1 MSKKNK
7 KNLKKVHAKIDNTP
21 VKTEAT
27 KKEESKVASKK
38 VNGDEVEKLAEK
50 LTTESLKNAS
60 KKELKSIIV
69 TAKKAGNKELVKKAK
84 KAHEEAKYAASKA
97 RIEARKARKKER
109 ADELADIQKA
119 KASEPA
125 KITLKDR
132 LKRQEERRNV
142 ARARHIASITRR
154 CKRMHLN
161 DADTKKVV
169 DIAKK
174 QWDNATMYNITVV
187 CDSVLKK
194 KKELEK
200 LVKDCGIKSAC
211 ITNSTAFFKDVPAS
225 VVAKLR
231 DLVGDA
237 TFYQYRSDSKSPFE
251 EAGIDM
257 SADNHNKHKKGG
269 DPHTIECSKNIRV
282 NFYNLRKAKKKA
294 KETREKNTYNFR
306 HGSKAEGRKLRRGLK
321 VKAKAVNKKPTQVKE
336 VKQKSAKQAA

>member
-1 MSKKNK
+1 MSKKSK

-21 VKTEAT
+21 VKTEGA
-27 KKEESKVASKK
+27 KKEESVAPAK
-38 VNGDEVEKLAEK
+38 N
-50 LTTESLKNAS
+50 TEIAVAKDDV
-60 KKELKSIIV
+60 K
-69 TAKKAGNKELVKKAK
+69 AKKKAEK

-97 RIEARKARKKER
+97 QIEARKARKKER
-109 ADELADIQKA
+109 ADKLAGIQKT
-119 KASEPA
+119 KASEPV
-125 KITLKDR
+125 KITLEQR
-132 LKRQEERRNV
+132 LKKQEERRNV

-174 QWDNATMYNITVV
+174 QWDNATVYNITVV

-231 DLVGDA
+231 DLVGNA

-257 SADNHNKHKKGG
+257 SGNHNKHKKGG

-282 NFYNLRKAKKKA
+282 NFYNLRRAKKKA
-294 KETREKNTYNFR
+294 KETREKNTYSFR

>member
-1 MSKKNK
+1 MSKKNNK
-7 KNLKKVHAKIDNTP
+7 KNLKKVQAKIGTTP
-21 VKTEAT
+21 VKAEAA
-27 KKEESKVASKK
+27 KKEESKAAVK
-38 VNGDEVEKLAEK
+38 N
-50 LTTESLKNAS
+50 TEIAAAKDDA
-60 KKELKSIIV
+60 K
-69 TAKKAGNKELVKKAK
+69 AKKKAEK

-97 RIEARKARKKER
+97 RVEARKARKKSIMDKLIDSKKE
-109 ADELADIQKA
+109 
-119 KASEPA
+119 KASEPV
-125 KITLKDR
+125 KITLEDR
-132 LKRQEERRNV
+132 LKKQEERRNV
-142 ARARHIASITRR
+142 AMARHIASVTRR

-161 DADTKKVV
+161 DADTKKVI

-174 QWDNATMYNITVV
+174 QWDNATVYNITVV

-231 DLVGDA
+231 NLVGNA
-237 TFYQYRSDSKSPFE
+237 TFYQYCSDSKSPFE

-257 SADNHNKHKKGG
+257 SGNHNKHKKGG
-269 DPHTIECSKNIRV
+269 DSHTIECSKNASV

-294 KETREKNTYNFR
+294 KETLEKNTYNFR

-321 VKAKAVNKKPTQVKE
+321 VEAKAVNKKPTQVKE
-336 VKQKSAKQAA
+336 IRQKSAKQAA

>member
-1 MSKKNK
+1 MSKKSK
-7 KNLKKVHAKIDNTP
+7 KNLKKVHAKINNTP
-21 VKTEAT
+21 VKTEGA
-27 KKEESKVASKK
+27 KKEESVAPTK
-38 VNGDEVEKLAEK
+38 N
-50 LTTESLKNAS
+50 TEIAAAKDDA
-60 KKELKSIIV
+60 K
-69 TAKKAGNKELVKKAK
+69 AKKKAEK

-109 ADELADIQKA
+109 ADKLAGIQKT
-119 KASEPA
+119 KASEPV
-125 KITLKDR
+125 KITLEQR
-132 LKRQEERRNV
+132 LKKQEERRNV
-142 ARARHIASITRR
+142 ARARHIESITRR

-174 QWDNATMYNITVV
+174 QWDNATVYNITVV

-231 DLVGDA
+231 DLVGDV

-257 SADNHNKHKKGG
+257 SGNHNKHKKGG
-269 DPHTIECSKNIRV
+269 DPHTIECSKNISV
-282 NFYNLRKAKKKA
+282 NFYNLRRAKKKA
-294 KETREKNTYNFR
+294 KETLEKNTYNFR

>member
-1 MSKKNK
+1 MSKKSK

-21 VKTEAT
+21 VKTEGA
-27 KKEESKVASKK
+27 KKEESVAPTK
-38 VNGDEVEKLAEK
+38 N
-50 LTTESLKNAS
+50 TEIAAAKDDV
-60 KKELKSIIV
+60 K
-69 TAKKAGNKELVKKAK
+69 AKKKAEK

-109 ADELADIQKA
+109 ADKLAGIQKT
-119 KASEPA
+119 KASEPV
-125 KITLKDR
+125 KITLEQR
-132 LKRQEERRNV
+132 LKKQEERRNV
-142 ARARHIASITRR
+142 ARARHIESITRR

-174 QWDNATMYNITVV
+174 QWDNATVYNITVV

-231 DLVGDA
+231 DLVGDV

-257 SADNHNKHKKGG
+257 SGNHNKHKKGG
-269 DPHTIECSKNIRV
+269 DPHTIECSKNISV
-282 NFYNLRKAKKKA
+282 NFYNLRRAKKKA

>member
-21 VKTEAT
+21 VKTEAA
-27 KKEESKVASKK
+27 KKEESEAAKIKE
-38 VNGDEVEKLAEK
+38 NIEKRRAAAAEK
-50 LTTESLKNAS
+50 AKKNA
-60 KKELKSIIV
+60 ELKA
-69 TAKKAGNKELVKKAK
+69 AKKKAK
-84 KAHEEAKYAASKA
+84 AEKEEAKYAASKA

-109 ADELADIQKA
+109 ADKLAGIKKA
-119 KASEPA
+119 KASEPV
-125 KITLKDR
+125 KITLEQR
-132 LKRQEERRNV
+132 LKKQEERRNV
-142 ARARHIASITRR
+142 ARARHIESITRR

-174 QWDNATMYNITVV
+174 QWDNATVYNITVV

-231 DLVGDA
+231 DLVGDV

-251 EAGIDM
+251 EAGINM
-257 SADNHNKHKKGG
+257 SGNHNKHKKGG
-269 DPHTIECSKNIRV
+269 DPHTIECSKNISV
-282 NFYNLRKAKKKA
+282 NFYNLRRAKKKA
-294 KETREKNTYNFR
+294 KETLEKNTYNFR
-306 HGSKAEGRKLRRGLK
+306 HGSKAEGRKLRRKLK

-336 VKQKSAKQAA
+336 VKQKSTKQAA

>member
-7 KNLKKVHAKIDNTP
+7 KNTKKVHAKIDNTP
-21 VKTEAT
+21 VKTEGA
-27 KKEESKVASKK
+27 KKEESVAPTK
-38 VNGDEVEKLAEK
+38 N
-50 LTTESLKNAS
+50 TEIAAAKDDV
-60 KKELKSIIV
+60 K
-69 TAKKAGNKELVKKAK
+69 AKKKAEK

-97 RIEARKARKKER
+97 RIEARKTRKKER
-109 ADELADIQKA
+109 ADKLAGIQKT
-119 KASEPA
+119 KASEPV
-125 KITLKDR
+125 KITLEQR
-132 LKRQEERRNV
+132 LKKQEERRNI
-142 ARARHIASITRR
+142 ARARHIESITRR

-174 QWDNATMYNITVV
+174 QWDNATVYNITVV

-231 DLVGDA
+231 DLVGDV

-257 SADNHNKHKKGG
+257 SGNHNKHKKGG
-269 DPHTIECSKNIRV
+269 DPHTIECSKNISV
-282 NFYNLRKAKKKA
+282 NFYNLRRAKKKA
-294 KETREKNTYNFR
+294 KETLEKNTYNFR
-306 HGSKAEGRKLRRGLK
+306 HDSKAEGRKLRRKLK
-321 VKAKAVNKKPTQVKE
+321 VKAKAVNKKPTQIKE

>member
-1 MSKKNK
+1 MSKKSK

-21 VKTEAT
+21 VKTEGA
-27 KKEESKVASKK
+27 KKEESVAPTK
-38 VNGDEVEKLAEK
+38 N
-50 LTTESLKNAS
+50 TEIAAAKDDV
-60 KKELKSIIV
+60 K
-69 TAKKAGNKELVKKAK
+69 AKKKAEK

-109 ADELADIQKA
+109 ADKLAGIQKA
-119 KASEPA
+119 KASEPV
-125 KITLKDR
+125 KITLEQR
-132 LKRQEERRNV
+132 LKKQEERRNV
-142 ARARHIASITRR
+142 ARARHIESITRR

-174 QWDNATMYNITVV
+174 QWDNATVYNITVV

-231 DLVGDA
+231 DLVGDV

-251 EAGIDM
+251 EASIDM
-257 SADNHNKHKKGG
+257 SGNNNKHKKGG
-269 DPHTIECSKNIRV
+269 DPHTIECSKNISV

-294 KETREKNTYNFR
+294 KETLEKNTYNFR
-306 HGSKAEGRKLRRGLK
+306 HGSKAEGRKLRRKLK

>member
-1 MSKKNK
+1 MSKKNNK
-7 KNLKKVHAKIDNTP
+7 KNLKKVQAKIGTTP
-21 VKTEAT
+21 VKAEAA
-27 KKEESKVASKK
+27 KKEESKA
-38 VNGDEVEKLAEK
+38 AI
-50 LTTESLKNAS
+50 KNAEIAAA
-60 KKELKSIIV
+60 KDNAK
-69 TAKKAGNKELVKKAK
+69 AKKKAEK

-97 RIEARKARKKER
+97 RIEARKARKKSIMDKLIDSKKE
-109 ADELADIQKA
+109 
-119 KASEPA
+119 KASEPV
-125 KITLKDR
+125 KITLEQR
-132 LKRQEERRNV
+132 LKKQEERRNI
-142 ARARHIASITRR
+142 ARARHIESITRR

-174 QWDNATMYNITVV
+174 QWDNATVYNITVV

-231 DLVGDA
+231 DLVGNA
-237 TFYQYRSDSKSPFE
+237 TFYQYRSDDKSPFE

-257 SADNHNKHKKGG
+257 SGNHNKHKKGG
-269 DPHTIECSKNIRV
+269 DPHTIECSKNASV

-294 KETREKNTYNFR
+294 KETLEKNTYNFR

-336 VKQKSAKQAA
+336 IKQKSVKQAA

>member
-1 MSKKNK
+1 MSKKSK

-21 VKTEAT
+21 VKTEGA
-27 KKEESKVASKK
+27 KKEESVAPTK
-38 VNGDEVEKLAEK
+38 N
-50 LTTESLKNAS
+50 TEIAAAKDDV
-60 KKELKSIIV
+60 K
-69 TAKKAGNKELVKKAK
+69 AKKKAEK

-109 ADELADIQKA
+109 ADKLTGIQKT
-119 KASEPA
+119 KASEPV
-125 KITLKDR
+125 KITLEQR
-132 LKRQEERRNV
+132 LKKQEERRNV
-142 ARARHIASITRR
+142 ARARHIESITRR

-174 QWDNATMYNITVV
+174 QWDNATVYNITVV

-231 DLVGDA
+231 DLVGDV

-257 SADNHNKHKKGG
+257 SGNHNKHKKGG
-269 DPHTIECSKNIRV
+269 DPHTIECSKNISV
-282 NFYNLRKAKKKA
+282 NFYNLRRAKKKA

-306 HGSKAEGRKLRRGLK
+306 HDSKAEGRKLRRGLK

>member
-1 MSKKNK
+1 MSKKNNK
-7 KNLKKVHAKIDNTP
+7 KNLKKVQAKIGTTP
-21 VKTEAT
+21 VKAEAA
-27 KKEESKVASKK
+27 KKEESKAAV
-38 VNGDEVEKLAEK
+38 
-50 LTTESLKNAS
+50 KNAEIAAA
-60 KKELKSIIV
+60 KDDAK
-69 TAKKAGNKELVKKAK
+69 AKKKAEK

-97 RIEARKARKKER
+97 RVEARKARKKNIMDKLIDSKKE
-109 ADELADIQKA
+109 
-119 KASEPA
+119 KASEPV
-125 KITLKDR
+125 KITLEDR
-132 LKRQEERRNV
+132 LKKQEERRNV
-142 ARARHIASITRR
+142 AMARHIASVTRR

-161 DADTKKVV
+161 DADTQKVV

-174 QWDNATMYNITVV
+174 QWDNATVYNITVV

-231 DLVGDA
+231 DLVGNA
-237 TFYQYRSDSKSPFE
+237 TFYQYRSDDKSPFE

-257 SADNHNKHKKGG
+257 SSNHNKHKKGG
-269 DPHTIECSKNIRV
+269 DPHTIECSKNASV

-294 KETREKNTYNFR
+294 KEMLEKNTYNFR

-336 VKQKSAKQAA
+336 IKQKTAKQAA